1 MLRKINSI
9 LTIPIYILFAA
20 HLILMSGLLTGFVG
34 FNPDFK
40 IISFALAALVLVH
53 SLFGIYF
60 AFERIFLKKRGQK
73 VYPKENKLFRFQLI
87 SGIVMLILV
96 FLHTTAYGY
105 TNAEGIFV
113 LRDPSLFYYITECL
127 LALFVCAHSAVSV
140 PRMAITFGLIKEGK
154 GLLNIVKVSTAVFAL
169 VFIFAVFIFSTY
181 YLPSILGGIL

>member
-9 LTIPIYILFAA
+9 LTVPIFVLFAV

-40 IISFALAALVLVH
+40 KIGFALAALVLVH

-60 AFERIFLKKRGQK
+60 AFERIFLRKRGQK
-73 VYPKENKLFRFQLI
+73 AYPKENKLFRFQLI

-113 LRDPSLFYYITECL
+113 LRDPSVFYYITECL